1 MRFDHQRRLAA
12 EVMGCGLNRVRITTD
27 PAEQENI
34 FDAITREQVRDLVR
48 RNVITL
54 REERGVSRGRARAR
68 AAQRKKGRRRG
79 HGTRR
84 GSANARTPR
93 KRAWIGL
100 IRRLRAHLRELK
112 AQGRIDVSTYRRFYR
127 QAKGGMFKSKAHL
140 TQQLQMAGLLKE
152 AAK

>member
-12 EVMGCGLNRVRITTD
+12 AALGCGVNRVRITTD

-34 FDAITREQVRDLVR
+34 FDAITREQVRELIR
-48 RNVITL
+48 RNVITM
-54 REERGVSRGRARAR
+54 REERGVSRGRTRAR
-68 AAQRKKGRRRG
+68 LAQRAKGRRRG
-79 HGTRR
+79 HGTRK
-84 GSANARTPR
+84 GSANARMPR
-93 KRAWIGL
+93 KTQWIGL
-100 IRRLRAHLRELK
+100 IRRLRAYLRELK
-112 AQGRIDVSTYRRFYR
+112 AQGRIDVRTYRRFYR